1 MLKVLSEVMFGKVS
15 VTVVTRPPKDFKEA
29 ERQSVAENAERLKQ
43 AGVEVRFK
51 VGFHQK
57 FTVMD
62 DEIVWYGSVN
72 FLSFGSHEE
81 SIMRLESA
89 RIAGELLET
98 VGGIKTAPKA
108 ILNRLEAV
116 CYCDAY
122 G

>member
-51 VGFHQK
+51 EGFHQK

-62 DEIVWYGSVN
+62 DEIIWYGSVN
-72 FLSFGSHEE
+72 FLSFGSHEK

-89 RIAGELLET
+89 KIAAELSET
-98 VGGIKTAPKA
+98 VG
-108 ILNRLEAV
+108 L
-116 CYCDAY
+116 
-122 G
+122 